1 MDRAADSSLSLSRV
15 ECKVWTADCGAALDN
30 TDLTDETMLA
40 CSSSSSQRHSLTP
53 TDTVARLWGL
63 Q

>member
-1 MDRAADSSLSLSRV
+1 MDSAGDSSLYLSCV
-15 ECKVWTADCGAALDN
+15 ECKVWTVDCGAGLDN
-30 TDLTDETMLA
+30 TVRTDQKLLW
-40 CSSSSSQRHSLTP
+40 CSSSSQQHGLTP